1 MKYLK
6 ISLIILFIFVAGC
19 ANRIVYVDKEKQ
31 QDPTETPLTKKVVYQ
46 LHEDYQKNPIVCLA
60 IFPFQFNDKLK
71 VSHQDKENLRKIFY
85 AYIAPLGI
93 RDIELSRLNYLQK
106 KYPQY
111 NFGKLTLRENCN
123 SYFIGRINT
132 YKISTLGLFS
142 ENTIGGTFSIYNAD
156 TNNLIWSASHIASST
171 GGKLPL
177 NPIDIVVGVM
187 DAAKNISEEQ
197 KFRVTGD
204 LARRIVMTIPDYD
217 LAPQAM
223 FKEDEKIEF
232 DKITVVITKDSET
245 TYINDFD
252 KILTSTIDLDE
263 KINLIEPLFD
273 ELNYNKKLKYSEF
286 LIENNRYETALLK
299 LNRLDS
305 SIENAH
311 VYFLKSRALVATQNY
326 DQADKEI
333 IKAIKRNKKNY
344 QYYNVLGF
352 INSKNNKLDRSLA
365 AYKMAIEN
373 NKSNAF
379 AYFNS
384 GIIYFIL
391 NYNEKAA
398 DYLYTSGL
406 IYHKKGAQLDVMNVI
421 NQLKLMKNKA
431 AKAKLKKLRKIANLK
446 G

>member
-6 ISLIILFIFVAGC
+6 ISLIILFIFVTGC
-19 ANRIVYVDKEKQ
+19 ANRVVYVDKGKQ
-31 QDPTETPLTKKVVYQ
+31 QDPTETPLTKKVVYK

-71 VSHQDKENLRKIFY
+71 VSQQDKENLRKIFY

-93 RDIELSRLNYLQK
+93 QDIELSRLNYLQK
-106 KYPQY
+106 KYPQD

-197 KFRVTGD
+197 KFRVIGD

-232 DKITVVITKDSET
+232 DKITVVITKDSVT

-311 VYFLKSRALVATQNY
+311 VFFLKSRALVATQNY

-333 IKAIKRNKKNY
+333 IKAIKLNKKNY
-344 QYYNVLGF
+344 EYYNVLGF

-384 GIIYFIL
+384 GIIYEIL
-391 NYNEKAA
+391 GSKDEAV

-406 IYHKKGAQLDVMNVI
+406 LYFKTGNQLDVIAVI
-421 NQLKLMKNKA
+421 KQLERINSKA
-431 AKAKLKKLRKIANLK
+431 AKFKAKKLRKLPK
-446 G
+446 T

>member
-6 ISLIILFIFVAGC
+6 ISLIILFIFVTGC

-71 VSHQDKENLRKIFY
+71 VSQQDKENLRKIFY

-106 KYPQY
+106 KYPQD

-187 DAAKNISEEQ
+187 AAAKNISEEQ
-197 KFRVTGD
+197 KFRVIGD

-232 DKITVVITKDSET
+232 DKITVVITKDSVT

-273 ELNYNKKLKYSEF
+273 ELNYNK
-286 LIENNRYETALLK
+286 
-299 LNRLDS
+299 
-305 SIENAH
+305 
-311 VYFLKSRALVATQNY
+311 
-326 DQADKEI
+326 
-333 IKAIKRNKKNY
+333 
-344 QYYNVLGF
+344 
-352 INSKNNKLDRSLA
+352 
-365 AYKMAIEN
+365 
-373 NKSNAF
+373 
-379 AYFNS
+379 
-384 GIIYFIL
+384 
-391 NYNEKAA
+391 
-398 DYLYTSGL
+398 
-406 IYHKKGAQLDVMNVI
+406 
-421 NQLKLMKNKA
+421 
-431 AKAKLKKLRKIANLK
+431 
-446 G
+446 